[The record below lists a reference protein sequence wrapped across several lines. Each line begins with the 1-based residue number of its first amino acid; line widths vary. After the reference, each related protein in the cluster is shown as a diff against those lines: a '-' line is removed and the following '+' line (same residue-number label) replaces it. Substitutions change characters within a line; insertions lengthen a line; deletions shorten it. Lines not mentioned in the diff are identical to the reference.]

1 MSNRPM
7 LENQAEITQQKKQVL
22 VQQMNQLDHQN
33 TTVTQKTPQVKKLL
47 LLKISYFIFDTHIV
61 KFRLYLACLRLDRM
75 SYCTLSPAL
84 ITYQW

>member
-33 TTVTQKTPQVKKLL
+33 TTVTQKTPQVKKTLAPKDLL
-47 LLKISYFIFDTHIV
+47 LYI
-61 KFRLYLACLRLDRM
+61 
-75 SYCTLSPAL
+75 
-84 ITYQW
+84 